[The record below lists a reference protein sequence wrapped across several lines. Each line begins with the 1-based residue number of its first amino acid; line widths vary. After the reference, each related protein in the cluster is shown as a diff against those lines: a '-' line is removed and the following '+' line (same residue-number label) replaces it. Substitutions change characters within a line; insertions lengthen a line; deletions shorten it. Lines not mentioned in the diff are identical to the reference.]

1 MKKTSLSLVLA
12 GVFAVAGVA
21 QAQSQTWDV
30 PQKAGEASTMTMG
43 QPNLETDNPGVPQTH
58 VMGAAPSVH
67 TTTTIYPSHTVVTT
81 HPSHVYVHPQVQV
94 SPDTV
99 VTVPYSPMVVDRH
112 QAAATFNVPAR
123 AGEASTMTG
132 GAPNMVTNNDRVI
145 LQQSHLYSSVS
156 PALIDY

>member
-43 QPNLETDNPGVPQTH
+43 QPNLETDNLGVPDTH
-58 VMGAAPSVH
+58 VMGAAPAVYG
-67 TTTTIYPSHTVVTT
+67 TTTIYPSYSVVTT
-81 HPSHVYVHPQVQV
+81 DPSYVHVQPHVQV
-94 SPDTV
+94 NPDTV
-99 VTVPYSPMVVDRH
+99 VTVPYHPMVVDRH

-132 GAPNMVTNNDRVI
+132 GAPNVVTNNDRVI
-145 LQQSHLYSSVS
+145 VQQSHLYSSVS
-156 PALIDY
+156 PALIHY